1 METGSIIVPKPR
13 KPKTTGAGSNESVA
27 VGQRRRFSAAY
38 KVRVVSEADACT
50 EPGEIAA
57 LLRREGLYGS
67 HLSNWRREMRR
78 EALAGLN
85 AKKRGRKPKKTAE
98 QRRIEELEKRNAAL
112 EKELYIAN
120 ALLDLQKKASEL
132 LGITLD
138 STVRGDNS

>member
-1 METGSIIVPKPR
+1 METGNIIVPKPR
-13 KPKTTGAGSNESVA
+13 NNRTTEEGSNECVA
-27 VGQRRRFSAAY
+27 AGRRRRFSAAY
-38 KVRVVSEADACT
+38 KVRIVSEADACT
-50 EPGEIAA
+50 EPGEVAA
-57 LLRREGLYGS
+57 LLRREGLYSS

-78 EALAGLN
+78 EALVGMK
-85 AKKRGRKPKKTAE
+85 AKKRGRRPTKTPE

-138 STVRGDNS
+138 STDRGDDS